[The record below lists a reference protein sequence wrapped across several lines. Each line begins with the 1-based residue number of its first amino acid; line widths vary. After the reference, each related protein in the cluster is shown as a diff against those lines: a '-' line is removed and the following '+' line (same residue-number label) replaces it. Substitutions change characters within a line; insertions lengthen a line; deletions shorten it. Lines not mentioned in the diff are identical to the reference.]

1 MSDSAFDDETGE
13 GEGAEAAAPPPRK
26 SSKMKLVL
34 FVAGPLLVL
43 GLGAGGLWFLG
54 MWPFAAKA
62 VAEKEAPKQVAKPTA
77 FLELPE
83 ILVNLASTGRKT
95 SFLKLAV
102 QLEVESPED
111 AIKVKAVLPRLIDS
125 FQVYLREMRIED
137 LKGSA
142 GMYRLREELLGRVN
156 AAAAP
161 VKVSDILFKEMLVQ

>member
-1 MSDSAFDDETGE
+1 MSDSAFDDEAG
-13 GEGAEAAAPPPRK
+13 GSEGAEAAAPPPQK
-26 SSKMKLVL
+26 SSKMKLVV
-34 FVAGPLLVL
+34 FIAAPLLL
-43 GLGAGGLWFLG
+43 LGAGAGGMWFLG
-54 MWPFAAKA
+54 MWPFAKKE

-77 FLELPE
+77 FLEIPD

-142 GMYRLREELLGRVN
+142 GMYRLREELLTRVS

-161 VKVSDILFKEMLVQ
+161 AKVVDVLFKEMLVQ